1 MHPHLHTKDNTGMS
15 IATQIGSTLT
25 QGYGA
30 ACEDIM
36 TALEECH
43 ARGFMWKSLGMCN
56 DSKQQVILCLRAE
69 RLKRTATN
77 RAVAKVKREKVK
89 KVWDDIDEN
98 S

>member
-1 MHPHLHTKDNTGMS
+1 
-15 IATQIGSTLT
+15 
-25 QGYGA
+25 
-30 ACEDIM
+30 M